1 MLGYISD
8 LLHAARALTRARGFT
23 AVCVLSLGLGM
34 GVVIAIFLFSRMV
47 VGVPPGVKDDGL
59 IEVVIRPTGPLLAQA
74 GRDIVD
80 TWSYADYLDVRGGA
94 TGTLITGWSR
104 GDGLFRADAKAA
116 AIPIPTMYVSS
127 NYFATIGVAVPL
139 GPGFTPADDALRAEP
154 EAVISHRMWQTRFW
168 SDPDIIGRAITVN
181 GTEYVV
187 AGVTPE
193 GFRGHLSGLNEPYYQ
208 LWLPLSR
215 HPRLA
220 ATENARVE
228 RDASWVRV
236 VGRLVP
242 GTTVAQANAS
252 VQSVMAAVAARYPAT
267 NRDKIG
273 AVEPYFPAGARM
285 RSQVAFARM
294 ILFGLSGIVLLV
306 VGLNISGMMLV
317 RSAMRER
324 ELAIRLAMGASR
336 WRLMRCHLSEALVM
350 AVLGGSFASAVI
362 FVGPVVIA
370 WAFDAWGPALDFF
383 RPDAWL
389 VVQCI
394 ALCFVTSL
402 VLGLL
407 PAFRFSRPSIV
418 TALKN
423 DSSGSGRRVGR
434 LQRFTA
440 AAQAGIAVPFLVI
453 CGVQFDQARVAALA
467 DVGFEPRGL
476 YAARVNLAAL
486 GGTEDEQ
493 RRFLRA
499 VQDHVAQAPGVVSA
513 SVGDGVPLDF
523 DNRFT
528 RVAREGESTFVSAH
542 TTRVA
547 ADYLEAVGVRL
558 LAGRGIDANDRAGA
572 ESVVMLSEPLAR
584 QLFPAGD
591 PLGKRVTF
599 ALPGGE
605 PQTYTVVGVTADL
618 VSTQMGNPRPQLF
631 VSLAQRPASTVLVI
645 ARGVP
650 SDSSVRGAFE
660 NAISDA
666 LRQHSARGAGQP
678 GSDAVFR
685 ELITGEGLIE
695 NSRSDLL
702 TSSGVGGIA
711 AAVALILAALGVY
724 GVIAFMVAT
733 RTREIGVRIALGATR
748 ARVLRD
754 VLGDALTL
762 VVPGIGVGLVLAL
775 LWVRVAD
782 PAWYPLGG
790 VEPLVYS
797 FAAGTAFLVAALAGI
812 PSARRAAAVQP
823 IVAMRSE

>member
-1 MLGYISD
+1 
-8 LLHAARALTRARGFT
+8 
-23 AVCVLSLGLGM
+23 
-34 GVVIAIFLFSRMV
+34 
-47 VGVPPGVKDDGL
+47 
-59 IEVVIRPTGPLLAQA
+59 
-74 GRDIVD
+74 
-80 TWSYADYLDVRGGA
+80 
-94 TGTLITGWSR
+94 
-104 GDGLFRADAKAA
+104 
-116 AIPIPTMYVSS
+116 
-127 NYFATIGVAVPL
+127 
-139 GPGFTPADDALRAEP
+139 
-154 EAVISHRMWQTRFW
+154 
-168 SDPDIIGRAITVN
+168 
-181 GTEYVV
+181 
-187 AGVTPE
+187 
-193 GFRGHLSGLNEPYYQ
+193 
-208 LWLPLSR
+208 
-215 HPRLA
+215 
-220 ATENARVE
+220 
-228 RDASWVRV
+228 
-236 VGRLVP
+236 
-242 GTTVAQANAS
+242 
-252 VQSVMAAVAARYPAT
+252 
-267 NRDKIG
+267 
-273 AVEPYFPAGARM
+273 
-285 RSQVAFARM
+285 
-294 ILFGLSGIVLLV
+294 
-306 VGLNISGMMLV
+306 
-317 RSAMRER
+317 
-324 ELAIRLAMGASR
+324 
-336 WRLMRCHLSEALVM
+336 
-350 AVLGGSFASAVI
+350 
-362 FVGPVVIA
+362 
-370 WAFDAWGPALDFF
+370 
-383 RPDAWL
+383 
-389 VVQCI
+389 
-394 ALCFVTSL
+394 
-402 VLGLL
+402 
-407 PAFRFSRPSIV
+407 
-418 TALKN
+418 
-423 DSSGSGRRVGR
+423 
-434 LQRFTA
+434 
-440 AAQAGIAVPFLVI
+440 
-453 CGVQFDQARVAALA
+453 VAALA

-486 GGTEDEQ
+486 GSTEDEQ
-493 RRFLRA
+493 RLFMRT
-499 VQDHVAQAPGVVSA
+499 VQGNLAQAPGVVSA

-528 RVAREGESTFVSAH
+528 RVAREGESMFVSAH

-547 ADYLEAVGVRL
+547 EGYLGAVGIRL

-650 SDSSVRGAFE
+650 SDSSMRGAFE

-666 LRQHSARGAGQP
+666 LRQSSGRDAGQT

-685 ELITGEGLIE
+685 ELITGEGQIE
-695 NSRSDLL
+695 ISRSDLL

-754 VLGDALTL
+754 VLGDALKL
-762 VVPGIGVGLVLAL
+762 VVPGIGVGLVLAV

-782 PAWYPLGG
+782 PSWYPLGG